1 MGERATER
9 RSTRSGWE
17 HRDEVRQI
25 HDRGQYLTLLQA
37 AERYPVFS
45 TRFLRRL
52 VQERRIAFSRV
63 GRSVVLAEADIE
75 EYLEKNRVEP
85 PRWNVAS

>member
-1 MGERATER
+1 MGRA
-9 RSTRSGWE
+9 SSGS
-17 HRDEVRQI
+17 I
-25 HDRGQYLTLLQA
+25 HDRGQYLTLQQA

-45 TRFLRRL
+45 SRLLRRL

-63 GRSVVLAEADIE
+63 GRSVVLSEADIE
-75 EYLEKNRVEP
+75 EYIEMNRVEP